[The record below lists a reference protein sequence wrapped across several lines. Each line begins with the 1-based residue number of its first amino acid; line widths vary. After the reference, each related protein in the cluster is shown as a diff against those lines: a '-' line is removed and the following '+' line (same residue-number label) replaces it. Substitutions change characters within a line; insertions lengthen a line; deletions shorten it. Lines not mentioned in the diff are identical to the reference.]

1 MCCDEPIGIWG
12 EEVRRWNKIMVCL
25 HVFKR
30 VVSISDSL
38 MKSFGGKFS
47 LGINYYHEF
56 GVFLSCL
63 DVLGVQW

>member
-1 MCCDEPIGIWG
+1 
-12 EEVRRWNKIMVCL
+12 MVCL